1 MAEKRLYKSNQH
13 VISGV
18 LGGIAEYFKIDPTW
32 VRVIYAVLTFFT
44 VGFPGVVLY
53 AILALVIPSRP
64 QHPDYLSQDST
75 EQQSSTK
82 DSDWSD
88 F

>member
-1 MAEKRLYKSNQH
+1 MAEKRLYKSDHH

-18 LGGIAEYFKIDPTW
+18 LGGISEYFNIDPTW
-32 VRVIYAVLTFFT
+32 VRIIYAVATFFT

-53 AILALVIPSRP
+53 ALLALVIPSRP
-64 QHPDYLSQDST
+64 QHPDYQAKDST
-75 EQQSSTK
+75 EQQGTN

>member
-1 MAEKRLYKSNQH
+1 MAEKRLYKSDRH
-13 VISGV
+13 FISGV
-18 LGGIAEYFKIDPTW
+18 LGGISEYFNIDPTW
-32 VRVIYAVLTFFT
+32 VRVIYAAVTLFT

-64 QHPDYLSQDST
+64 KHPDYLAQDST
-75 EQQSSTK
+75 EQQSTK